1 MASEAC
7 AQGLLR
13 RAGELLLLLPSE
25 ARAAP
30 GGEKPAAASPL
41 LPLLVMGAAAAAAAF
56 AGFYLR
62 RAAQRPMLVASA
74 GFRRFLDDHCPMVHE
89 KFYPTF
95 WCTDGRAQTVV
106 RVLLKTP
113 VPVHYRNELIR
124 TADGGH
130 ISLDWADND
139 ASERHPDG
147 ATRPTLLLLPGLT
160 GSSRESYMLYM
171 VRTVLSMGYR
181 CVVFNNRGFGGE
193 ALLTPRTFCAAD
205 TEDLEAVLD
214 HVRSLLPDAPLV
226 GTGVS
231 LGGMLLLNYVSRSGS
246 ECRLSAVLTLSA
258 AWDTFAS
265 CDSLE
270 RPLHWL
276 LFNRF
281 LTGNLRRTV
290 HRHRDVLASKFD
302 IEHIMKA
309 RTIRE
314 FDQRFTAPMFGF
326 ATIDDYYRAASP
338 AHAVAAIRIPVL
350 CLNAADDP
358 FSPMHAIPVEAAR
371 SNPRV
376 ALLVT
381 SSGGHIG
388 FLEGLVPRGRSY
400 MDRVFAEFTRAA
412 LEHAGELEE
421 LTGQRGAGAGCEGV
435 EGVEGGCEGVEDDV
449 WRRRSLVH

>member
-1 MASEAC
+1 
-7 AQGLLR
+7 
-13 RAGELLLLLPSE
+13 
-25 ARAAP
+25 
-30 GGEKPAAASPL
+30 
-41 LPLLVMGAAAAAAAF
+41 
-56 AGFYLR
+56 
-62 RAAQRPMLVASA
+62 QRPMLVASA
-74 GFRRFLDDHCPMVHE
+74 GFRRFLDDHCPMVRE

-95 WCTDGRAQTVV
+95 WCTDGRAQTLV

-113 VPVHYRNELIR
+113 VPVHYRNTSELIR

-139 ASERHPDG
+139 TSERHPDG

-193 ALLTPRTFCAAD
+193 TLLTPRTFCAAD

-231 LGGMLLLNYVSRSGS
+231 LGGDETRTRTHTQRRDQQPPLERVSRGS
-246 ECRLSAVLTLSA
+246 IQTTPFMTPHV
-258 AWDTFAS
+258 FARAQQ
-265 CDSLE
+265 E
-270 RPLHWL
+270 RACGAFVETASPP
-276 LFNRF
+276 
-281 LTGNLRRTV
+281 V
-290 HRHRDVLASKFD
+290 SRHRDVLASKFD

-326 ATIDDYYRAASP
+326 ATIDDYYHAASP
-338 AHAVAAIRIPVL
+338 AHAVATIRVPVL

-381 SSGGHIG
+381 SCGGHIG

-412 LEHAGELEE
+412 LEHARELEE
-421 LTGQRGAGAGCEGV
+421 L
-435 EGVEGGCEGVEDDV
+435 
-449 WRRRSLVH
+449 